1 MTTRYKGRICICFIT
16 YFTGIWIERCSI
28 LSNIRRSD
36 NFSIL
41 RVLIHLKN
49 TIALFLF
56 SSQTWWLLTEIASIL
71 VSRYKP
77 LINDWHVLQIT
88 YVVGLYYKNCASNLN
103 YIIHSQRMKVAL
115 FTFSR
120 EAEPCAISRA
130 YVLQIEAFLPL
141 LRLVCLGLI
150 ICNFS
155 MKVTHLGVILD
166 AESILLIP
174 TYSKSKFIH
183 CYYSIPCGAFKY
195 VELYKTFLGGMNHL
209 EFREAHLEH
218 HIRFA

>member
-1 MTTRYKGRICICFIT
+1 MTTRYKSCICICFIA
-16 YFTGIWIERCSI
+16 YFAGIGIERSSI
-28 LSNIRRSD
+28 LSYIRRSD
-36 NFSIL
+36 DFSIL
-41 RVLIHLKN
+41 RVLIHLKDS
-49 TIALFLF
+49 IALFLF
-56 SSQTWWLLTEIASIL
+56 SSQAWWLLTEIASIL

-141 LRLVCLGLI
+141 LRLVYLRLI
-150 ICNFS
+150 ICNLAW
-155 MKVTHLGVILD
+155 K
-166 AESILLIP
+166 LLIWE
-174 TYSKSKFIH
+174 SS
-183 CYYSIPCGAFKY
+183 
-195 VELYKTFLGGMNHL
+195 
-209 EFREAHLEH
+209 
-218 HIRFA
+218 